1 MKYCNANSEHS
12 YAYWKYQ
19 EGIGSTHTLIRAN
32 PILLESMWILFTSI
46 GKLSISIAA
55 LNNHRDILNKYDR
68 FQLIFDKFP
77 IRLTCCKISYQVHC
91 IRHEIKFQTLTLV
104 FLHAKNLFGF
114 WIVLLWAY
122 MMSGI
127 SETRHA
133 RYIWYILFCYY
144 HWVDTSAGG
153 LLVPKIPSTQ

>member
-1 MKYCNANSEHS
+1 
-12 YAYWKYQ
+12 
-19 EGIGSTHTLIRAN
+19 
-32 PILLESMWILFTSI
+32 MWILFTSI
-46 GKLSISIAA
+46 GKLSISIAALNNHRDILNKYDRFQLIFDKFPISIGILSISFAA

-122 MMSGI
+122 MMNGI